1 MGMSTFAQQIAD
13 TVSVAVMVASPL
25 LAIGLAQVYRDVA
38 EANREADQQLERL
51 KAELDMETERQKQIK
66 LEIEKT
72 QARLDRIVARLT
84 IN

>member
-13 TVSVAVMVASPL
+13 TVSVAVMVAAPL